1 MKKIDN
7 ATVQRILDA
16 ADIVEVVSDF
26 VALKKRGANYVG
38 LCPFHNDRSPSFY
51 VSKSKGM
58 CKCFS
63 CGEGG
68 SPVSFIMKLEQLS
81 FTEALRYLA
90 KKYNIEIEER
100 EMTDDERRAEN
111 DRENMF
117 ALNDFAMRYFEKN
130 LKETADGRD
139 IGLSYFRYRGISDAM
154 IEKFHL
160 GYAFDGRD
168 ALYKT
173 AIERGYSEQ
182 YLIST
187 GVCNKTDDGRVY
199 DRFRGRV
206 IYPIF
211 TLAGKV
217 VAFGGRTLSSEKKIA
232 KYVNSPESDIYL
244 KRRELY
250 GLCNKTDDGR
260 VYDRFR
266 GRVIYPIFTLAGK
279 VVAFGGRTL
288 SSEKKIAKYVNSP
301 ESDIYLKR
309 RELYGLFQAKQ
320 AIAKAQKCI
329 LVEGYMDVISMHQ
342 AGVCNVVA
350 SSGTALT
357 VEQVRLI
364 KRFTSNVTL
373 IYDSDAAGIKAS
385 LRGIELLLQDD
396 MDIKVLL
403 LPEGEDPDS
412 FAQSHSSSEVEAYIS
427 EHETDFISF
436 MASILMDGAASNPTK
451 RAEVITRVVKTIALI
466 PDEIKRSVYAQECSR
481 ILFMDEDVLRR
492 EIGKYYNEFRLKS
505 REEQQRAEVFTGG
518 GSVVQTGGP
527 ADGSGSDVESG
538 PTQQMQPAAQ
548 QSAGVS
554 RHVRFLRTYEM
565 NIARLIA
572 KYGNY
577 AFADGIDDDGN
588 AVPMT
593 VLEYIEADLAAD
605 EISFV
610 NPDLAHFFAEARRL
624 SRYSWDAD
632 LARRREELEGR
643 RNQEFSAGVEAIRQ
657 KATDV
662 GSISAM
668 ERTLRETVDTNF
680 NRGLEEFSSSYLA
693 RQMCSSPDDIV
704 RNLASDLVV
713 ERHILSKVHTKY
725 AKVDTEQ
732 DLLGELVPRA
742 LHELK
747 DAILWTRLDD
757 TRKELAACAS
767 DYESALALM
776 RRLQEIENARSELA
790 KLIGDRVIA
799 PRK

>member
-26 VALKKRGANYVG
+26 VTLKRRGANYVG

-51 VSKSKGM
+51 VSKAKGM

-90 KKYNIEIEER
+90 KKYNIEIEEH
-100 EMTDDERRAEN
+100 EMTDEERQAET
-111 DRENMF
+111 DRENML
-117 ALNDFAMRYFEKN
+117 AVNDFAMRYFEQN
-130 LKETADGRD
+130 LAETAEGRD
-139 IGLSYFRYRGISDAM
+139 VGLSYFRYRGISDAM
-154 IEKFHL
+154 VSRFHL
-160 GYAFDGRD
+160 GYALEERD
-168 ALYKT
+168 ALFKK
-173 AIERGYSEQ
+173 AVSRGYSEK
-182 YLIST
+182 YLMST
-187 GVCNKTDDGRVY
+187 GLCTRTDDGRVF

-206 IYPIF
+206 IYPI
-211 TLAGKV
+211 LSLSGKV
-217 VAFGGRTLSSEKKIA
+217 VAFGGRTLSKEKKIA

-250 GLCNKTDDGR
+250 GL
-260 VYDRFR
+260 Y
-266 GRVIYPIFTLAGK
+266 
-279 VVAFGGRTL
+279 
-288 SSEKKIAKYVNSP
+288 
-301 ESDIYLKR
+301 
-309 RELYGLFQAKQ
+309 QAKQ

-385 LRGIELLLQDD
+385 LRGIELLLQDG

-412 FAQSHSSSEVEAYIS
+412 FAQSHSSTEVEEYIRT
-427 EHETDFISF
+427 HETDFISF
-436 MASILMDGAASNPTK
+436 MSRTLMGEAADDPAR
-451 RAEVITRVVKTIALI
+451 RAQVITRVVRTIAMI
-466 PDEIKRSVYAQECSR
+466 PDEITRSVYAQECSR
-481 ILFMDEDVLRR
+481 LLFIDENVLRR
-492 EIGKYYNEFRLKS
+492 EIGKYYNEYRLKS
-505 REEQQRAEVFTGG
+505 REDRERQAGLTALAEYPVQEDAEGGEQ
-518 GSVVQTGGP
+518 
-527 ADGSGSDVESG
+527 
-538 PTQQMQPAAQ
+538 QPAAETT
-548 QSAGVS
+548 AGS
-554 RHVRFLRTYEM
+554 GEADPAQLRRMKFLRTYELA
-565 NIARLIA
+565 IARLVV

-577 AFADGIDDDGN
+577 AFAEGLDEDGSSR
-588 AVPMT
+588 PMT
-593 VLEYIEADLAAD
+593 VLEYIADDLAAD
-605 EISFV
+605 DIRFENRDIAHFMDEAIQLSRATWDE
-610 NPDLAHFFAEARRL
+610 DLANRRAQLDEMRRTEFAV
-624 SRYSWDAD
+624 
-632 LARRREELEGR
+632 
-643 RNQEFSAGVEAIRQ
+643 GVEVIRQ

-668 ERTLRETVDTNF
+668 ERSLQETVDADYA
-680 NRGLEEFSSSYLA
+680 RRLDEFSSAYLG
-693 RQMCSSPDDIV
+693 RLMCSSPDDNV
-704 RNLASDLVV
+704 RNMATDLVI

-747 DAILWTRLDD
+747 DAILWTRLQDA
-757 TRKELAACAS
+757 RSRLAACGA
-767 DYESALALM
+767 DYDRSIELM
-776 RRLQEIENARSELA
+776 KEMQEIENARSELA
-790 KLIGDRVIA
+790 KLIGDRVIV

>member
-1 MKKIDN
+1 MRKIDN

-26 VALKKRGANYVG
+26 VALKRRGANYVG

-51 VSKSKGM
+51 VSKAKGM

-100 EMTDDERRAEN
+100 EMTDEEQQAET
-111 DRENMF
+111 DCENML
-117 ALNDFAMRYFEKN
+117 AVNDFAMRYFEKN
-130 LKETADGRD
+130 LKETQEGRD

-154 IEKFHL
+154 VERFHL
-160 GYAFDGRD
+160 GYAVEGRD
-168 ALYKT
+168 ALFAT
-173 AIERGYSEQ
+173 ALERGYSEK
-182 YLIST
+182 YLLST
-187 GVCNKTDDGRVY
+187 GLCSRTDDGRVF

-206 IYPIF
+206 IYPI
-211 TLAGKV
+211 LSLSGKV
-217 VAFGGRTLSSEKKIA
+217 VAFGGRTLSKEKKIA

-250 GLCNKTDDGR
+250 GL
-260 VYDRFR
+260 Y
-266 GRVIYPIFTLAGK
+266 
-279 VVAFGGRTL
+279 
-288 SSEKKIAKYVNSP
+288 
-301 ESDIYLKR
+301 
-309 RELYGLFQAKQ
+309 QAKQ

-385 LRGIELLLQDD
+385 LRGIELLLQDG

-403 LPEGEDPDS
+403 LPEGDDPDS
-412 FAQSHSSSEVEAYIS
+412 FAQSHSSTEVEEYIKA
-427 EHETDFISF
+427 HETDFISF
-436 MASILMDGAASNPTK
+436 MARILMGEAADDPAR
-451 RAEVITRVVKTIALI
+451 RAQVITRIVKTIALI
-466 PDEIKRSVYAQECSR
+466 PDEITRRVYVQECSR
-481 ILFMDEDVLRR
+481 LLFMDEDVLRR
-492 EIGKYYNEFRLKS
+492 EVGKYYNEYRLKS
-505 REEQQRAEVFTGG
+505 REDRERRQAFADYADEPGP
-518 GSVVQTGGP
+518 GP
-527 ADGSGSDVESG
+527 ASAEEQ
-538 PTQQMQPAAQ
+538 TA
-548 QSAGVS
+548 AGVAGQQPQAQVS
-554 RHVRFLRTYEM
+554 AQGKHAKFLRTYELA
-565 NIARLIA
+565 IVRLVA

-577 AFADGIDDDGN
+577 AFAEGIDEDGN
-588 AVPMT
+588 NQPMT

-605 EISFV
+605 EIRFENS
-610 NPDLAHFFAEARRL
+610 DIAHFLDMAIVL
-624 SRYSWDAD
+624 SRATWNEDIEHCRVQ
-632 LARRREELEGR
+632 LEERRRS
-643 RNQEFSAGVEAIRQ
+643 EFAAGVEEIRR

-668 ERTLRETVDTNF
+668 ERSLQETVDADYA
-680 NRGLEEFSSSYLA
+680 RRLDEFAATYLG
-693 RQMCSSPDDIV
+693 RLMCSSPDDVV
-704 RNLASDLVV
+704 REMASDLVV
-713 ERHILSKVHTKY
+713 ERHILSKMHTKY

-747 DAILWTRLDD
+747 DAILWTRLQDV
-757 TRKELAACAS
+757 RSLLAACGG
-767 DYESALALM
+767 DYDRSIELM
-776 RRLQEIENARSELA
+776 KEMKEIENSRSELA
-790 KLIGDRVIA
+790 KLIGDRVIV

>member
-26 VALKKRGANYVG
+26 VTLKRRGANYVG

-51 VSKSKGM
+51 VSKAKGM

-90 KKYNIEIEER
+90 KKYNIEIEEH
-100 EMTDDERRAEN
+100 EMTDEERQAET
-111 DRENMF
+111 DRENML
-117 ALNDFAMRYFEKN
+117 AVNDFAMRYFEQN
-130 LKETADGRD
+130 LAETAEGRD
-139 IGLSYFRYRGISDAM
+139 VGLSYFRYRGISDAM
-154 IEKFHL
+154 VSRFHL
-160 GYAFDGRD
+160 GYALEERY
-168 ALYKT
+168 ALFKK
-173 AIERGYSEQ
+173 AVSRGYSEK
-182 YLIST
+182 YLMST
-187 GVCNKTDDGRVY
+187 GLCTRTDDGRVF

-206 IYPIF
+206 IYPI
-211 TLAGKV
+211 LSLSGKV
-217 VAFGGRTLSSEKKIA
+217 VAFGGRTLSKEKKIA

-250 GLCNKTDDGR
+250 GL
-260 VYDRFR
+260 Y
-266 GRVIYPIFTLAGK
+266 
-279 VVAFGGRTL
+279 
-288 SSEKKIAKYVNSP
+288 
-301 ESDIYLKR
+301 
-309 RELYGLFQAKQ
+309 QAKQ

-385 LRGIELLLQDD
+385 LRGIELLLQDG

-412 FAQSHSSSEVEAYIS
+412 FAQSHSSTEVEEYIRT
-427 EHETDFISF
+427 HETDFISF
-436 MASILMDGAASNPTK
+436 MSRTLMGEAADDPAR
-451 RAEVITRVVKTIALI
+451 RAQVITRVVRTIAMI
-466 PDEIKRSVYAQECSR
+466 PDEITRSVYAQECSR
-481 ILFMDEDVLRR
+481 LLFIDENVLRR
-492 EIGKYYNEFRLKS
+492 EIGKYYNEYRLKS
-505 REEQQRAEVFTGG
+505 REDRERQAGLTALAEYPVQEDAEGGEQ
-518 GSVVQTGGP
+518 
-527 ADGSGSDVESG
+527 
-538 PTQQMQPAAQ
+538 QPAAETT
-548 QSAGVS
+548 AGS
-554 RHVRFLRTYEM
+554 GEADPAQLRRMKFLRTYELA
-565 NIARLIA
+565 IARLVV

-577 AFADGIDDDGN
+577 AFAEGLDEDGSSR
-588 AVPMT
+588 PMT
-593 VLEYIEADLAAD
+593 VLEYIADDLAAD
-605 EISFV
+605 DIRFENRDIAHFMDEAIQLSRATWDE
-610 NPDLAHFFAEARRL
+610 DLANRRVQLDEMRRTEFA
-624 SRYSWDAD
+624 
-632 LARRREELEGR
+632 
-643 RNQEFSAGVEAIRQ
+643 AGVEVIRQ

-668 ERTLRETVDTNF
+668 ERSLQETVDADYA
-680 NRGLEEFSSSYLA
+680 RRLDEFSSAYLG
-693 RQMCSSPDDIV
+693 RLMCSSPDDNV
-704 RNLASDLVV
+704 RNMATDLVI

-747 DAILWTRLDD
+747 DAILWTRLQDA
-757 TRKELAACAS
+757 RSRLAACGA
-767 DYESALALM
+767 DYDRSIELM
-776 RRLQEIENARSELA
+776 KEMQEIENARSELA
-790 KLIGDRVIA
+790 KLIGDRVIV